1 MRKTAT
7 NKKLKKFEQFEPEA
21 QVEVAIDTVRLQ
33 KLINMVSPLLGE
45 ISNII
50 SGEESRVVSI
60 EYLNRIDSAIE
71 TLDELKNMFK

>member
-7 NKKLKKFEQFEPEA
+7 NRKLKKFEQFEPEA

-45 ISNII
+45 ISNIL
-50 SGEESRVVSI
+50 SGDESRVVSV
-60 EYLNRIDSAIE
+60 EYLDRIDSAIE
-71 TLDELKNMFK
+71 TLDELKVMFK